1 MPNEYNL
8 CEISV
13 KQPLF
18 VCSWFTRLPTHWP
31 PTMLSNVQKTIY
43 LLVCSRSGGVR
54 YGRSRHTRGT
64 GCPWELRWL
73 GQRMRTA
80 ETVLLHELA
89 GKRGNALSRSVAKAL
104 VVIGPQERKVVESL
118 VAKGEI
124 PRTRASDTSVCL
136 PTWNAPQ
143 RLDFATRR
151 EDGILGAESQ
161 PGIAGKLPRSHS
173 R

>member
-1 MPNEYNL
+1 MRDL
-8 CEISV
+8 RQAALICV
-13 KQPLF
+13 
-18 VCSWFTRLPTHWP
+18 
-31 PTMLSNVQKTIY
+31 
-43 LLVCSRSGGVR
+43 LLVYSIANPLAADDAVERAKDDLFAGLLKKVEASGTDDQGIR
-54 YGRSRHTRGT
+54 EARAALGNM
-64 GCPWELRWL
+64 RWL

-89 GKRGNALSRSVAKAL
+89 GKRGNALSRSIAEAL

-124 PRTRASDTSVCL
+124 PRTRASDTYSVF
-136 PTWNAPQ
+136 ADVERAQ